1 MLNMG
6 VQDSDMKKSY
16 GLFGVAVLGLLLLL
30 VIYLMIKCLKQKKG
44 IVHKLRVAL
53 EKKLFYSSFLRYLI
67 VSNLKLT
74 YTIWA
79 FLLGKASF
87 NSFSEGALTSV

>member
-6 VQDSDMKKSY
+6 VQDSSIKKSY
-16 GLFGVAVLGLLLLL
+16 GLFGVVVLGLLLLL
-30 VIYLMIKCLKQKKG
+30 VLYQMIKCLKQKKG
-44 IVHKLRVAL
+44 LANKLKVAL

-87 NSFSEGALTSV
+87 NSVSEGA

>member
-1 MLNMG
+1 MG
-6 VQDSDMKKSY
+6 VQDSSMYKSY
-16 GLFGVAVLGLLLLL
+16 GLFGVVVLGLLLLL
-30 VIYLMIKCLKQKKG
+30 VLYKMIKCLKQRSG
-44 IVHKLRVAL
+44 LAQKLRIAL

-79 FLLGKASF
+79 FLLAKGSF
-87 NSFSEGALTSV
+87 DSLTEGA